1 MNIDW
6 SKAPEDAT
14 HAGATTG
21 LNIHVFYNDIRE
33 DKYSYWYD
41 VGDGWREDVT
51 GNPSCTPLIERPKKQ
66 EAWDG
71 VGLPPV
77 NCFCET
83 LDEDADCWVKVEIYA
98 HTEFMGEAHACAKNG
113 TDMFYGLAREFRAIK
128 TAEQME
134 EEERERTR
142 KIGVAQMMEHIHF
155 SLPKELWGECE
166 PACYALYE
174 AGYRKK

>member
-14 HAGATTG
+14 HAGTTTR
-21 LNIHVFYNDIRE
+21 LQIPVFYKDIRE

-41 VGDGWREDVT
+41 DGDGWQEDVI
-51 GNPSCTPLIERPKKQ
+51 GHPACTPLIECPKKQ

-71 VGLPPV
+71 EGLPHV

-83 LDEDADCWVKVEIYA
+83 LDEDINCWVKVEIYS

-113 TDMFYGLAREFRAIK
+113 TDMFYGLAHEFRPIK
-128 TAEQME
+128 TAEQLA
-134 EEERERTR
+134 EEEREDAANKMFQRFGG
-142 KIGVAQMMEHIHF
+142 IGGLTKKQCIWVISE
-155 SLPKELWGECE
+155 
-166 PACYALYE
+166 
-174 AGYRKK
+174 GYRKQ

>member
-6 SKAPEDAT
+6 IEGAT
-14 HAGATTG
+14 HYGIGDDCPVFFRNIIKGESYEFKNVYSSGIMADWLECTG
-21 LNIHVFYNDIRE
+21 YIDIQN
-33 DKYSYWYD
+33 SL
-41 VGDGWREDVT
+41 V
-51 GNPSCTPLIERPKKQ
+51 ERPKKQ
-66 EAWDG
+66 ESWG
-71 VGLPPV
+71 GEGLPPV

-98 HTEFMGEAHACAKNG
+98 HTEFMGETHACAKNG
-113 TDMFYGLAREFRAIK
+113 TDMFYGLAHEFRAIK